1 MFALLIPI
9 LASLPGLF
17 GAFFKQKNDIL
28 TAKNEAERQIELAKI
43 NMATEIAKAQLNL
56 NATIVQSTSSFFKYF
71 TFVMWFG
78 PYMIG
83 LISPAM
89 SKAIFENMLG
99 MPEWYVQSCM
109 LIMFVIW
116 GINVSGPV
124 VNGIFSGL
132 GEFFQAKRN
141 DKIELAVQVAK
152 VDRKAYYDAL
162 RDTKGIVMPDDVKTM
177 EVVFDNMD
185 KEAKN
190 G

>member
-9 LASLPGLF
+9 LAALPGLI

-28 TAKNEAERQIELAKI
+28 TAKNEAERQIEIAKI
-43 NMATEIAKAQLNL
+43 NMASQIATAQLNL
-56 NATIVQSTSSFFKYF
+56 NATIIQSTSSFFKYF

-78 PYMIG
+78 PYMVG
-83 LISPAM
+83 LVSPKM
-89 SKAIFENMLG
+89 SHDIFANMLG

-141 DKIELAVQVAK
+141 DKIELAK
-152 VDRKAYYDAL
+152 IDRKAFYDAL
-162 RDTKGIVMPDDVKTM
+162 RETKGFVLGDDVKEM
-177 EVVFDNMD
+177 EPVFDKID
-185 KEAKN
+185 KENA